1 MRGRLTIARN
11 ARGRPR
17 KRGSK
22 QGEVVEVVNG
32 FELKPSS
39 YQPSKAEL
47 EADISLPASFDEVV
61 DALFTSDAELA
72 KDDSDSASI
81 DNA

>member
-1 MRGRLTIARN
+1 MPN
-11 ARGRPR
+11 NKRGRPR

-32 FELKPSS
+32 FELRPSS
-39 YQPSKAEL
+39 YQPTKAEL
-47 EADISLPASFDEVV
+47 EENVCLNASFDEIV
-61 DALFTSDAELA
+61 DALFASDAELV
-72 KDDSDSASI
+72 KDDSDSAST

>member
-1 MRGRLTIARN
+1 MTSSK
-11 ARGRPR
+11 RGRPR

-39 YQPSKAEL
+39 YQPTKVEL
-47 EADISLPASFDEVV
+47 EENISLDASFDEIV
-61 DALFTSDAELA
+61 DALFASDAELK
-72 KDDSDSASI
+72 KDNSASGG
-81 DNA
+81 

>member
-1 MRGRLTIARN
+1 MARN

-47 EADISLPASFDEVV
+47 EADIERFSRAPWKGAILQRVRIPPGNCRS
-61 DALFTSDAELA
+61 SR
-72 KDDSDSASI
+72 
-81 DNA
+81 